1 MALEI
6 KIPAV
11 GESITEV
18 TIAKWLKKDGEA
30 VQRDEVIAE
39 LESDKATFELPAEA
53 AGTLKIRVAEGET
66 IGIGTVIA
74 ELDGV
79 DAAPA
84 GDTPAAQPAA
94 STAAPATAPASAANP
109 VSQGAQNPEASDQAG
124 YGGTPIGAAPAADTP
139 GAPTG
144 TATGDAAAASAG
156 ASAAGNGSGA
166 VLEMKIPA
174 VGESITEVTVAKW
187 LKPDGAQVSRDE
199 VIAELESDKAT
210 FELPAEAAGTL
221 RHAVPEGE
229 TIAIGAG
236 IARIEGSGGAAPSV
250 ASAAPAGA
258 PAAASSSTPTLAQP
272 ASGGAATYATGVPSP
287 AAGKILGEKGISA
300 ADVAGTGRDG
310 RITKED
316 AQKAQAKP
324 AAAPATQAAAAQVA
338 VAPTPASAPA
348 ALPAAGSQSA
358 GGSRSQRREK
368 MSNLRKTVSRRLVA
382 VKNETAMLTTFNEV
396 NMQPIMDLR
405 AKFKDRFKEKNG
417 VGLGFMSFF
426 TKAVCVA
433 LQEWPAVNAQL
444 DNGEI
449 VYSDFCDISIA
460 VSAPKGLVVPVIRNA
475 ELLSFEGIEREVVR
489 LAGLARDNKLTIE
502 QMTGGTF
509 TLTNGGI
516 FGSMMSTPI
525 INAPQ
530 SAILGMHNIVPRPVA
545 ENGQVVIRPMMYLAL
560 SYDHRIIDGRESVS
574 FLVRVKELLEDPTRL
589 LLGV

>member
-1 MALEI
+1 MPTEI

-18 TIAKWLKKDGEA
+18 TIAKWLKADGDA
-30 VQRDEVIAE
+30 VKRDEILAE

-53 AGTLKIRVAEGET
+53 DGILKIRVAEGET

-74 ELDGV
+74 ELDGAAAGSAPSA
-79 DAAPA
+79 AAPPA
-84 GDTPAAQPAA
+84 ATSPAAEAPQAAAPQAVANQATPAAADPLTKGEENPA
-94 STAAPATAPASAANP
+94 
-109 VSQGAQNPEASDQAG
+109 ASDQAG
-124 YGGTPIGAAPAADTP
+124 YGGRPEGGAATPNAAAPAA
-139 GAPTG
+139 
-144 TATGDAAAASAG
+144 
-156 ASAAGNGSGA
+156 AAGPSGT
-166 VLEMKIPA
+166 VEMKIPT
-174 VGESITEVTVAKW
+174 VGESISEVTVAKW
-187 LKPDGAQVSRDE
+187 LKADGAPVSRDE
-199 VIAELESDKAT
+199 IIAELESDKAT
-210 FELPAEAAGTL
+210 FELPAEGSGTL
-221 RHAVPEGE
+221 RHAVKEGE
-229 TIAIGAG
+229 TIGIGAV
-236 IARIEGSGGAAPSV
+236 IARIEGGSGA
-250 ASAAPAGA
+250 AAPASA
-258 PAAASSSTPTLAQP
+258 PAAAAATPAATPAAAAVALAQP
-272 ASGGAATYATGVPSP
+272 GSGGAATYATGVPSP
-287 AAGKILGEKGISA
+287 AAGKMLDEKGIKPG
-300 ADVAGTGRDG
+300 DVSGTGRDG

-316 AQKAQAKP
+316 AQNAQAKP
-324 AAAPATQAAAAQVA
+324 AAAVAQASPATAAAPVAQA
-338 VAPTPASAPA
+338 N
-348 ALPAAGSQSA
+348 SQQLTANS
-358 GGSRSQRREK
+358 SDRSQRRER
-368 MSNLRKTVSRRLVA
+368 MSNLRKTVARRLVT

-405 AKFKDRFKEKNG
+405 TKFKDRFKEKNG

-433 LQEWPAVNAQL
+433 LREWPSVNAQI
-444 DNGEI
+444 DGTDI
-449 VYSDFCDISIA
+449 VFNDFCDISIA

-475 ELLSFEGIEREVVR
+475 EQLSFEGIEKEVVR

-516 FGSMMSTPI
+516 FGSMLSTPI

-530 SAILGMHNIVPRPVA
+530 SAILGMHNIIQRPVA